1 MSGNSKALHF
11 GIDIDPEEIV
21 KSVTSATERES
32 FNSRYFDNDDGRY
45 ISCQVDGK
53 LISASYHETKHH
65 SATCEVHNHFR
76 QMFGAEDEI
85 VRSAKSD
92 AKPGEWAVACC
103 TAGKLGGNKTYYN
116 TYD

>member
-1 MSGNSKALHF
+1 MKLSPL
-11 GIDIDPEEIV
+11 EILLTFF
-21 KSVTSATERES
+21 TSATERES
-32 FNSRYFDNDDGRY
+32 FNSRYFDDDDDGRY

-53 LISASYHETKHH
+53 LISANYHETKHH

-85 VRSAKSD
+85 VQSAKSD

-116 TYD
+116 AYD